1 MNTLDQHFAKHI
13 YQLVNDYASLHPE
26 GTKERK
32 QYGSMAHR
40 LPVLVHTA
48 DLVQALAF
56 VVDRGKDPHKELLD
70 HLAQVL
76 SDCADVDA
84 MLENSRNYRFQE
96 YRYLTQRVNIALS
109 WFKRFA
115 QSVLKVE
122 PGTDEV

>member
-1 MNTLDQHFAKHI
+1 MITLEQQFARDIYAIVKAYGDQ
-13 YQLVNDYASLHPE
+13 HPE

-48 DLVQALAF
+48 GLVQALAF
-56 VVDRGKDPHKELLD
+56 VADRGKEPHKELLG

-76 SDCADVDA
+76 YERADVDA
-84 MLENSRNYRFQE
+84 LLENSRNDSFQD

-122 PGTDEV
+122 PGKDED